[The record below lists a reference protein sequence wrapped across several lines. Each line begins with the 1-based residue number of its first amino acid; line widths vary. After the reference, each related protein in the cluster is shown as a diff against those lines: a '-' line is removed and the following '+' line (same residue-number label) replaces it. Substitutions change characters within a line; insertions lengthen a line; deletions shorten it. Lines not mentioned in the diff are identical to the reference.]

1 MDLNFFNKFIIFL
14 IGNDGIV
21 FFPSFPVVAPY
32 HSQPL
37 FTNPLDWIYYGTF
50 NALGFPGTLFN
61 LL

>member
-1 MDLNFFNKFIIFL
+1 LKIIIFL